1 MVLRYVETELQRKA
15 AVTHIDALKLPF
27 TVEVVKSNPRSL
39 AQNRLQHTWVREIAQ
54 QWGDGQYTTEEVR
67 GYCKLHFGIPILRND
82 SEAYRATY
90 DKWVRPLSY
99 EAKLAYMQV
108 PFDFEVSR
116 LFKTDQM
123 TRYLDA
129 IWRFAGEQGFVLTN
143 PDDNLYEEMVGTRK
157 DEEAEHRPAN

>member
-1 MVLRYVETELQRKA
+1 MVLRYVETELQRD
-15 AVTHIDALKLPF
+15 AVIEQLKTQKIPF
-27 TVEVVKSNPRSL
+27 TIEIVKVNARSL
-39 AQNRLQHTWVREIAQ
+39 AQNRLQHTWVREISQ
-54 QWGDGQYTTEEVR
+54 QWGDGQYTAEEVR

-90 DKWVRPLSY
+90 DKWVKPLSY

-129 IWRFAGEQGFVLTN
+129 IWKFAGEQGFVLTN
-143 PDDNLYEEMVGTRK
+143 PDDNLYAAMCAVSV
-157 DEEAEHRPAN
+157 AA

>member
-1 MVLRYVETELQRKA
+1 MVLRYVETELQRE
-15 AVTHIDALKLPF
+15 AVLQHIQVQKLPF
-27 TVEVVKSNPRSL
+27 TIEVVKSNPRSL

-67 GYCKLHFGIPILRND
+67 GYCKLHYGVPILRED
-82 SEAYRATY
+82 SAEYRAAY
-90 DKWVRPLSY
+90 DKWVKPLSY

-129 IWRFAGEQGFVLTN
+129 IWQFAGEQGWVITN
-143 PDDNLYEEMVGTRK
+143 PDDNLYSAMVATRK
-157 DEEAEHRPAN
+157 AA